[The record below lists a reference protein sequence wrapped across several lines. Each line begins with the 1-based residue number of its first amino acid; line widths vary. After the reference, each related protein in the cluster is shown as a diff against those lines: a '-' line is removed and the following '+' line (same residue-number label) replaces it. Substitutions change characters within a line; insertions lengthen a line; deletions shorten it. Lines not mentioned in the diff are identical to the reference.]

1 MPCMSELT
9 EKDETL
15 AEPAAEPATSGPRTV
30 LRVDGPSSLYRA
42 YHAMPDLRAVPGDPT
57 SPATGAIRGMINM
70 MQKLRKD
77 VRADYAACVFDAP
90 GRTFRDDIYPEYKAN
105 RSAMPDD
112 LRTQTEAIHEV
123 VRLLGWKVLNV
134 PGVEADDV
142 IGTLSCM

>member
-42 YHAMPDLRAVPGDPT
+42 YHAMPDLRAVPGDPA

-70 MQKLRKD
+70 LQVLRRE
-77 VRADYAACVFDAP
+77 VRADYGACIFDAP
-90 GRTFRDDIYPEYKAN
+90 GKTFRDAWYPQYKAN

-112 LRTQTEAIHEV
+112 LRSQVPPIHEV
-123 VRLLGWKVLNV
+123 VK
-134 PGVEADDV
+134 
-142 IGTLSCM
+142 